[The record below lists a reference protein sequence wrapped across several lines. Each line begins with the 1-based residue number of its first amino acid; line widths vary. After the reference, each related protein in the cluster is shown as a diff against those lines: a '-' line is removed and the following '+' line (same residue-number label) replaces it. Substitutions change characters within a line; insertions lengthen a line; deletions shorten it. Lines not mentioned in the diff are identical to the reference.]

1 MELFNAPTT
10 TLMKVKLKTMFK
22 RGLRRKVVIIVVDRD
37 TGVVLRTFTD
47 YAVKSELKG
56 SHGLVPAIILLKS
69 KKAMFGEL
77 PPQQNLIFLTD
88 TYSGKFITKADLKK
102 EKLDATLSTEEKR
115 IGFDMIR
122 YISSAYSDNKGL
134 AFALTTGMLIIT
146 LLFGMVFAYYQHKN
160 IKAEGEVLKQLETL
174 MADSN
179 KVRVQEL
186 QLLKIIAKAEGI
198 NLEEIEDIEAQN
210 ATSPQI

>member
-122 YISSAYSDNKGL
+122 YL
-134 AFALTTGMLIIT
+134 ASTYQNQKFPATLVAVSMVSIL
-146 LLFGMVFAYYQHKN
+146 LLFSLVSMYYMHKN
-160 IKAEGEVLKQLETL
+160 IKSQGEVLSTL
-174 MADSN
+174 QQVMQDSN
-179 KVRVQEL
+179 NIRQQEVK
-186 QLLKIIAKAEGI
+186 LLTLIAKAEGY
-198 NLEEIEDIEAQN
+198 NPEDIEVENTTAP
-210 ATSPQI
+210 TI